1 MNLIEKIQHE
11 MVYDDVD
18 PNEQSEKLKEIYH
31 SSQNK
36 DEIDNIL
43 ICLCGYAM
51 DSLEKI

>member
-11 MVYDDVD
+11 MFYDDVD
-18 PNEQSEKLKEIYH
+18 SNEQSEKLKEIYY

-36 DEIDNIL
+36 NEIDNVL

-51 DSLEKI
+51 DSLEKF

>member
-1 MNLIEKIQHE
+1 MNLIEKIQYE
-11 MVYDDVD
+11 MFYDEVD
-18 PNEQSEKLKEIYH
+18 SNEQSEKIKEIYH

-43 ICLCGYAM
+43 ICLCGYGM